1 MGENTISRLLLQAC
15 QSAVHNQ
22 EAKIPIQK
30 EIELVSQLVPI
41 FLLWWGRHPFYT
53 GVLLLKLE
61 ANYGQFHIMF
71 LKSAVA
77 TSMALRAAGVYLF
90 LLQKPT
96 QTQWSSHIA
105 NGSKNAE
112 TKGEASYIFF
122 KHLIH
127 SKLDFCRPTNV

>member
-1 MGENTISRLLLQAC
+1 MGENTISLLLLQAC

-41 FLLWWGRHPFYT
+41 FLLWWGWGRHPFYT

-77 TSMALRAAGVYLF
+77 TSMAQEAAGVYLF

-96 QTQWSSHIA
+96 
-105 NGSKNAE
+105 E
-112 TKGEASYIFF
+112 T
-122 KHLIH
+122 
-127 SKLDFCRPTNV
+127 R